1 LLSQSQSQSLLTT
14 TTAAAAAAII
24 INKFEKNIITVEKK
38 P

>member
-14 TTAAAAAAII
+14 TAAAAAII